1 VTLTVQ
7 HPIDGGDYEERE
19 IKVTLSRSSDLQT
32 QQMGSEDMRGEEQYE
47 EEIPQED
54 ISNIFGFP
62 FGNFGF

>member
-1 VTLTVQ
+1 
-7 HPIDGGDYEERE
+7 
-19 IKVTLSRSSDLQT
+19 
-32 QQMGSEDMRGEEQYE
+32 MRGEEEYE